1 VNEGQLITP
10 TLRLVRVLGKGGMG
24 SVWVADHLT
33 LRTQVAVKFMFAQFA
48 QNIEFVR
55 RFQAEAMAAAQIK
68 SPHIAQVFDHGIT
81 SEGEPF
87 IVMELLEGEDL
98 RQRLKRT
105 GPLSPA
111 EFAPIL
117 TQVAKALTRA
127 HQLGIV
133 HRDIKPD
140 NVYLANMGDDLHVKV
155 LDFGIAK
162 LGDEASMGV
171 TSTGL
176 MLGTPFY
183 MSPEQLLSS
192 RAVDFRSDLWS
203 LAVVTYQAL
212 TRVRPFKGETVGALS
227 VAVNTGLFVLPSV
240 SRPGISP
247 AIDAWMER
255 ALRREPTER
264 FSSAREMAEAFE
276 RAVHDPAALPER
288 DPGNTGAFGHTEVRT
303 TPAITA
309 PTLSGTSKTAPAATK
324 RRVPVLLG
332 LAGLVAFA
340 LLGVTALGA
349 GAYLRRLKSGDAS
362 GAAAATDETP
372 QTGKPA
378 QPGVTPAAP
387 AQPSSAVTVTA
398 AASATGA
405 VLDLDEPAAPTS
417 TAAHTAPSGTVGPV
431 VSPPHTA
438 AGASTKPVSVAAAPR
453 PAAAAPTA
461 TSQAGSKGPTRPKDT
476 IGF

>member
-1 VNEGQLITP
+1 MNEGQLITP

-33 LRTQVAVKFMFAQFA
+33 LRTQVAVKFMFVQFA

-68 SPHIAQVFDHGIT
+68 SPHIAQVFDSGIT
-81 SEGEPF
+81 SEGEPY

-105 GPLSPA
+105 GPLTPA
-111 EFAPIL
+111 EYAPIL

-140 NVYLANMGDDLHVKV
+140 NVYLANMGDDVHVKV

-162 LGDEASMGV
+162 LGDEASLGA

-192 RAVDFRSDLWS
+192 KAVDFRSDLWS

-227 VAVNTGLFVLPSV
+227 VAVNAGVFPLPSI

-264 FSSAREMAEAFE
+264 FSSAREMAQAFE

-288 DPGNTGAFGHTEVRT
+288 DSGTTGAFGRTEVRV
-303 TPAITA
+303 TPATAA
-309 PTLSGTSKTAPAATK
+309 PTLSGTSNTRTSTRNG
-324 RRVPVLLG
+324 RRAPVLLG
-332 LAGLVAFA
+332 VVGLVG
-340 LLGVTALGA
+340 LGVVALGA
-349 GAYLRRLKSGDAS
+349 GAWLRKLKSAPDTV
-362 GAAAATDETP
+362 AAAVTAPTAEP
-372 QTGKPA
+372 RPA
-378 QPGVTPAAP
+378 
-387 AQPSSAVTVTA
+387 AQPSVAPTAIAVPATDAGA
-398 AASATGA
+398 AGP
-405 VLDLDEPAAPTS
+405 VLDLDD
-417 TAAHTAPSGTVGPV
+417 PV
-431 VSPPHTA
+431 VAGTA
-438 AGASTKPVSVAAAPR
+438 GSDRAVAPR
-453 PAAAAPTA
+453 PAPIERPPQRPATPKPAAATA
-461 TSQAGSKGPTRPKDT
+461 PAKAATHPKDT

>member
-10 TLRLVRVLGKGGMG
+10 TLRLVRILGKGGMG

-33 LRTQVAVKFMFAQFA
+33 LRTQVAVKFMFVQFA

-68 SPHIAQVFDHGIT
+68 SPHVAQVFDHGIT
-81 SEGEPF
+81 SEGEPY

-140 NVYLANMGDDLHVKV
+140 NVYLANMGDDIHVKV

-162 LGDEASMGV
+162 LGDEAGLGA

-183 MSPEQLLSS
+183 MSPEQLLSAK
-192 RAVDFRSDLWS
+192 AVDFRSDLWS

-227 VAVNTGLFVLPSV
+227 VAVNAGVFPLPSAA
-240 SRPGISP
+240 RPGISA

-255 ALRREPTER
+255 ALKREPTER
-264 FSSAREMAEAFE
+264 FSSAREMAEAFD
-276 RAVHDPAALPER
+276 RAVRDPEALPIR
-288 DPGNTGAFGHTEVRT
+288 DSGTTGAFGRTEIRP
-303 TPAITA
+303 TPAAPA
-309 PTLSGTSKTAPAATK
+309 PTLSGTSHTATSAK
-324 RRVPVLLG
+324 GRRAPLFIG
-332 LAGLVAFA
+332 LAM
-340 LLGVTALGA
+340 LGVAALGA
-349 GAYLRRLKSGDAS
+349 GAYLRLATTGRAV
-362 GAAAATDETP
+362 AAAPVPPT
-372 QTGKPA
+372 
-378 QPGVTPAAP
+378 QPLNAA
-387 AQPSSAVTVTA
+387 TA
-398 AASATGA
+398 ATTPPPPSP
-405 VLDLDEPAAPTS
+405 VLDLDEPAATIPSASASSSAVAPSTPPPATRATS
-417 TAAHTAPSGTVGPV
+417 TALATTK
-431 VSPPHTA
+431 PPP
-438 AGASTKPVSVAAAPR
+438 ASTAKGSDR
-453 PAAAAPTA
+453 PKGTA
-461 TSQAGSKGPTRPKDT
+461 RPKDT

>member
-1 VNEGQLITP
+1 MNEGQLITP

-24 SVWVADHLT
+24 SVWIADHLT
-33 LRTQVAVKFMFAQFA
+33 LRTQVAVKFMFVQFA

-68 SPHIAQVFDHGIT
+68 SPHVAQVFDHGIT
-81 SEGEPF
+81 SEGEPY

-105 GPLSPA
+105 GPLTPA
-111 EFAPIL
+111 EYAPIL

-140 NVYLANMGDDLHVKV
+140 NVYLANMGDDIHVKV

-162 LGDEASMGV
+162 LGDEASMGA

-192 RAVDFRSDLWS
+192 KAVDFRSDLWS

-227 VAVNTGLFVLPSV
+227 VAVNAGVFPLPSS

-255 ALRREPTER
+255 ALKREPTER

-276 RAVHDPAALPER
+276 RAVRDPMALPER
-288 DPGNTGAFGHTEVRT
+288 DPGTTGAFGHTEVRP
-303 TPAITA
+303 TPATAA
-309 PTLSGTSKTAPAATK
+309 PTLSGTSTTTASTAGRRGPVFIALAA
-324 RRVPVLLG
+324 
-332 LAGLVAFA
+332 LAM
-340 LLGVTALGA
+340 LGVAGFGA
-349 GAYLRRLKSGDAS
+349 GAYLRVTRARDAARAAAAALPPAQPQDAPTATVAPPAPVPLATAS
-362 GAAAATDETP
+362 AAPQDGRGGTVLDLDDPAPSARAPGSPAAAATVP
-372 QTGKPA
+372 
-378 QPGVTPAAP
+378 
-387 AQPSSAVTVTA
+387 
-398 AASATGA
+398 ASA
-405 VLDLDEPAAPTS
+405 S
-417 TAAHTAPSGTVGPV
+417 
-431 VSPPHTA
+431 SPPRVAQGTRTVAVAPPPPPPPAVHPKG
-438 AGASTKPVSVAAAPR
+438 AGRS
-453 PAAAAPTA
+453 
-461 TSQAGSKGPTRPKDT
+461 KDT